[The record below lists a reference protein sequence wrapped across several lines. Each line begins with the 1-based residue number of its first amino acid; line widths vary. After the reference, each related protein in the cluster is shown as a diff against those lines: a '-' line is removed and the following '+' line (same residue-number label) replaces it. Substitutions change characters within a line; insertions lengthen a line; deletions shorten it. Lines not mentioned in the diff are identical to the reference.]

1 MASLVVKILCVV
13 CMYGFG
19 PLHNNFVHGATD
31 SSLAWDIRIRETL
44 NKLQT
49 RPCWGRSRGSQCDDS
64 IIVGMDTRKMRLFT
78 AEGQKKS
85 ILRVVLPDRRQRRLT
100 ARSHRNDSYDAVFV
114 LDPYPDTNFGH
125 VVFIFLVDFDVNQ
138 TVCRNMNGV
147 PVNTGR
153 KECIRRAEKVHC
165 KNRIAHR
172 QVKCEINFIPL
183 VHSVNDGKRKQLL
196 HCHESLTTRQFASC
210 GKRDVQDELSLP
222 CNVNSVQGCSLGKR
236 PKSQDSCSYTTCDHA
251 VLVSGGW
258 NPDANHP
265 RYRRNLH
272 QMWKLLHLEVHY
284 KKEKIVTFFGQGQK
298 EELFDGQ
305 RDNSFFASSPT
316 GVKEYIKKLCRARN
330 CADSITLYLTGPSTS
345 DGALL
350 FQDNGDGI
358 TDDSELYTPKQ
369 LLEDVKNC
377 SATRLF
383 IVADYSYS
391 GAMINRITSRM
402 RRHPDQ
408 FRNLVAI
415 SSSSWNEYSWKSE
428 FTEAF
433 VKQNKERRKTK
444 CVADVF
450 EEIKQKFHR
459 IGALSTPQKTP
470 RDGGKSNITYTT
482 LSGRS
487 CNETWFTAKMAK
499 PCQLIPIDKWRRK
512 PSQNDDFASWGR
524 ADEDW
529 PDESKHAELSNNI
542 FL

>member
-1 MASLVVKILCVV
+1 MASLLVKILCVV

-19 PLHNNFVHGATD
+19 PLNSNFVYGATD

-64 IIVGMDTRKMRLFT
+64 MIVGMDTRKMRLFI
-78 AEGQKKS
+78 AQGQKKS
-85 ILRVVLPDRRQRRLT
+85 SLRVVLPDRRQRRLT
-100 ARSHRNDSYDAVFV
+100 SRSHRNDSYDAVFV

-153 KECIRRAEKVHC
+153 EECIRKAEKVHC

-172 QVKCEINFIPL
+172 RVKCEINFIPL
-183 VHSVNDGKRKQLL
+183 VYSVNDGKRKQLL
-196 HCHESLTTRQFASC
+196 HCHGSLSTRQFARC
-210 GKRDVQDELSLP
+210 GKRDDQNELSPP
-222 CNVNSVQGCSLGKR
+222 CSVNSAHRCSIGNR
-236 PKSQDSCSYTTCDHA
+236 PKSQDFCYHTTCDHA

-258 NPDANHP
+258 NPDTNHP
-265 RYRRNLH
+265 RYRQNLH
-272 QMWKLLHLEVHY
+272 QMWKLLHSEMHY
-284 KKEKIVTFFGQGQK
+284 KPEKIVTFFGQGQK
-298 EELFDGQ
+298 SELHDRQ
-305 RDNSFFASSPT
+305 RDNSFFARNPT
-316 GVKEYIKKLCRARN
+316 GVKEYIKKLCGSRN

-350 FQDNGDGI
+350 FHDNGDGI

-377 SATRLF
+377 TATRLF

-391 GAMINRITSRM
+391 GAMVNRITSRM

-408 FRNLVAI
+408 FKNLVAT
-415 SSSSWNEYSWKSE
+415 SSGSWDEYSWRSE

-433 VKQNKERRKTK
+433 VRHNKEGRRTK

-450 EEIKQKFHR
+450 EEIKQEFHTK
-459 IGALSTPQKTP
+459 GALSTPLKTP
-470 RDGGKSNITYTT
+470 RDGGRSNTTYTT
-482 LSGRS
+482 LSGRR
-487 CNETWFTAKMAK
+487 CNETRLTARFSR
-499 PCQLIPIDKWRRK
+499 PCQLIPIDKLLQK
-512 PSQNDDFASWGR
+512 PDPNG
-524 ADEDW
+524 
-529 PDESKHAELSNNI
+529 NN
-542 FL
+542 